1 MIRAGDLDYALAR
14 IGARFGERPGEGAWR
29 SLTVIRGLPALLD
42 AARSSSLR
50 SWVAGIASDADPHAI
65 EAALRSNARALAEE
79 VRLWM
84 PAEWQAAVAWAGVLI
99 DLPCAQYL
107 ARGGATYA
115 WMDDDPVFRD
125 LRHGVPAGRLA
136 PLARAWSDPDGFV
149 RSWCTEWQ
157 RRVPPE
163 ARADGALLGEFAR
176 VLDQHRTALAEP
188 AARDGVLPR
197 RALVSRLALL
207 YRRATSNPA
216 AAFIFLALCAL
227 DMERLRGELLR
238 RAIFPRFGVAA

>member
-1 MIRAGDLDYALAR
+1 M
-14 IGARFGERPGEGAWR
+14 P
-29 SLTVIRGLPALLD
+29 
-42 AARSSSLR
+42 
-50 SWVAGIASDADPHAI
+50 
-65 EAALRSNARALAEE
+65 
-79 VRLWM
+79 WM
-84 PAEWQAAVAWAGVLI
+84 G
-99 DLPCAQYL
+99 
-107 ARGGATYA
+107 
-115 WMDDDPVFRD
+115 DDPVFRD
-125 LRHGVPAGRLA
+125 LRNGVPVSGAAGRLA
-136 PLARAWSDPDGFV
+136 PLAGAWSDPDGFV
-149 RSWCTEWQ
+149 RSWCNEWQ

-197 RALVSRLALL
+197 RPCVRGLRSSTGA
-207 YRRATSNPA
+207 RRSNPA